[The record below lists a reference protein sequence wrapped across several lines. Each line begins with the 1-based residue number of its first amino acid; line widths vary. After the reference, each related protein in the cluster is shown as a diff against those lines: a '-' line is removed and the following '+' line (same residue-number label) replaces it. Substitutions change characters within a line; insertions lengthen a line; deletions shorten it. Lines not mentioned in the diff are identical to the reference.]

1 MVEDWYS
8 LFEKEIQG
16 LNEEVF
22 KLLEKEYI
30 DIVDSLAQP
39 LLDGLQKDQREIT
52 SNQEQVQRESD
63 DLETYLTEKK
73 LENESLVNLMKAKN
87 EFI

>member
-1 MVEDWYS
+1 MYSFDYNFKSKTIKVGFYNMVEDWYS

-39 LLDGLQKDQREIT
+39 LLDGL
-52 SNQEQVQRESD
+52 
-63 DLETYLTEKK
+63 
-73 LENESLVNLMKAKN
+73 
-87 EFI
+87 